1 MTTVPVNA
9 ARQRAVN
16 IIPQSDIPTLS
27 PSHLDSLRGSGISD
41 DIIRERGYRTVAC
54 QSDLMALGFS
64 ARQAAAAK
72 NGHVLVIPLYGV
84 DGGICGYIARPDS
97 PRIDLKSGKAHKYE
111 FPPKA
116 QQILDVPV
124 GCRDKIS
131 NPSIPLFITE
141 GAKKADAAVSAG
153 LTCIDLA
160 GVWNWR
166 GTNTVGGSTALGD
179 WELVALN
186 DRQIYIVFD
195 SDVTIKVGVWL
206 AAYRLGKFLRS
217 KRAHVSYLVLPPLE
231 DGSKCGLDDWLVGNN
246 HNTDALLNFVRNE
259 LPPDPRTL
267 GTQDADNQILG
278 EIEDESGHWIARR
291 DGMWIQKE
299 IDDPV
304 EGITTI
310 LTPLANFSGRIIGS
324 ITRNDGAEVR
334 HQERVE
340 WRLKDCVVTVD
351 ADGVDMLEHP
361 DRVARD
367 ALGPGAIT
375 MSRIPPKLLG
385 EVVSRFSTL
394 SPIADITVY
403 THLGWEQVDGT
414 PVYLSSG
421 VAIDAN
427 GINDDVCVEAPSA
440 LRGFKLPPPPDNP
453 VPAIRAVLELLNVAP
468 DHVMIPLLGA
478 VFRAPIG
485 GVDWSLALSGHTG
498 VRKSTLAAL
507 AQAFWM
513 PSARY
518 DNLPCSF
525 MGTANSIADL
535 EFLAADTL
543 LVVDEYTP
551 RGSDGEQ
558 ARYSAAAE
566 RVLRGA
572 SNHSS
577 RTRMRPDGTL
587 RPDRPPKSLVVI
599 TGEEDIEGESLRA
612 RTVMVDIEP
621 GDVPVSNT
629 LNVCQKQAQVGT
641 YTSMMASWILY
652 IASRTPT
659 EIRQQ
664 IDSMPRFGWSTG
676 HDRSS
681 RNLDDVAHVWLLW
694 LDWVTRFNAIEGSER
709 VTLFDRVVDAIDH
722 LAAVQKQHV
731 SEASISERFI
741 RLLTSALNAGVVGIT
756 PLGTITPNMA
766 GWTEAI
772 ERGKT
777 SVGWISDREIWIDPG
792 TAIAV
797 AKEQARKEGQPL
809 AATHRSIA
817 ADLHRARLFLDVDP
831 SQYSVRR
838 RVFGRRVRVWVLA
851 ADTLMGEVSPTP
863 HNV

>member
-1 MTTVPVNA
+1 MTITDITDSNKPKRQNVV
-9 ARQRAVN
+9 ARQELA
-16 IIPQSDIPTLS
+16 QSHFDA
-27 PSHLDSLRGSGISD
+27 LRSSGISQKV
-41 DIIRERGYRTVAC
+41 IKERGYRTLVKRSEMA
-54 QSDLMALGFS
+54 ALGFS
-64 ARQAAAAK
+64 TAQSATAQAD
-72 NGHVLVIPLYGV
+72 NVLLIPLRDVFGE
-84 DGGICGYIARPDS
+84 INGYVARPDS
-97 PRIDLKSGKAHKYE
+97 PRIDPQSGKPRKYE
-111 FPPKA
+111 FPPKFR
-116 QQILDVPV
+116 QILDVPV

-131 NPSIPLFITE
+131 DPTVPLFITE

-153 LTCIDLA
+153 LVCIDLA

-166 GTNTVGGSTALGD
+166 GTNKVGGTTALPD
-179 WELVALN
+179 WESIALN
-186 DRQIYIVFD
+186 DDRQVYIAFD
-195 SDVTIKVGVWL
+195 SDITIKVGVWL
-206 AAYRLGKFLRS
+206 AAYRLGRFLRS
-217 KRAHVSYLVLPPLE
+217 KHARVSYLILPSLE
-231 DGSKCGLDDWLVGNN
+231 DGSKCGLDDWLVNN
-246 HNTDALLNFVRNE
+246 NYNTDALLDFVRNE

-267 GTQDADNQILG
+267 GAPDADNQILG
-278 EIEDESGHWIARR
+278 EVEDESGHWIARR

-340 WRLKDCVVTVD
+340 WRLGDCVATVD

-385 EVVSRFSTL
+385 EAVSRFSTL
-394 SPIADITVY
+394 SPIADIIVY
-403 THLGWEQVDGT
+403 THLGWEQIDGT

-427 GINDDVCVEAPSA
+427 GVNDDVCVEAPSV
-440 LRGFKLPPPPDNP
+440 LRGFRLLPPPDDP

-468 DHVMIPLLGA
+468 DHIMVPLLGA

-551 RGSDGEQ
+551 RGTDGEQ

-577 RTRMRPDGTL
+577 RSRMRADGTL

-599 TGEEDIEGESLRA
+599 TGEQDIDGESLRA

-621 GDVPVSNT
+621 GDVPVSSA
-629 LNVCQKQAQVGT
+629 LNMCQKQANMGT
-641 YTSMMASWILY
+641 YTSMMAAWISY
-652 IASRTPT
+652 IASQTPA

-664 IDSMPRFGWSTG
+664 IDGMPRFGWNTG

-681 RNLDDVAHVWLLW
+681 HNLDDIGHVWLLW
-694 LDWVTRFNAIEGSER
+694 LDWVARFNAIEGSER

-731 SEASISERFI
+731 NEASISERFI

-766 GWTEAI
+766 GWTEAV

-777 SVGWISDREIWIDPG
+777 SVGWISDQETWIDPG

-797 AKEQARKEGQPL
+797 VKEQARKEGQSL
-809 AATHRSIA
+809 AASPRSIA
-817 ADLHRARLFLDVDP
+817 TDLVRSGILPKNEGR
-831 SQYSVRR
+831 QYAVRKT
-838 RVFGRRVRVWVLA
+838 VNKKRVWVWILPM
-851 ADTLMGEVSPTP
+851 DVFT
-863 HNV
+863 

>member
-1 MTTVPVNA
+1 MTITDITDKPKHQNVA
-9 ARQRAVN
+9 THQELA
-16 IIPQSDIPTLS
+16 QSHFDTLRS
-27 PSHLDSLRGSGISD
+27 SGISQKA
-41 DIIRERGYRTVAC
+41 IKERGYRTLVKGSEMA
-54 QSDLMALGFS
+54 ALGFS
-64 ARQAAAAK
+64 RAQSATAQAG
-72 NGHVLVIPLYGV
+72 NVLLIPLR
-84 DGGICGYIARPDS
+84 GISGEINGYIARPDS
-97 PRIDLKSGKAHKYE
+97 PRIDPKSGKPRKYE
-111 FPPKA
+111 FPPKVR
-116 QQILDVPV
+116 QILDVPI

-131 NPSIPLFITE
+131 DPGVPLFITE

-166 GTNTVGGSTALGD
+166 GSNEVGGKTALGD
-179 WELVALN
+179 WESVALN
-186 DRQIYIVFD
+186 DRQVYIVFD

-206 AAYRLGKFLRS
+206 AAYRLGEFLRS
-217 KRAHVSYLVLPPLE
+217 RHAHVSYIILPPLE
-231 DGSKCGLDDWLVGNN
+231 DGSKCGLDDWLVNN
-246 HNTDALLNFVRNE
+246 NYDTNALLDFVRNE

-267 GTQDADNQILG
+267 GAQDADNQILA
-278 EIEDESGHWIARR
+278 EVEDESGHWIARK

-304 EGITTI
+304 EGVTTI

-324 ITRNDGAEVR
+324 ITRNDGAEIR

-340 WRLKDCVVTVD
+340 WRLGDYVTTVD

-361 DRVARD
+361 DRIARN
-367 ALGPGAIT
+367 ALGPRAIT

-385 EVVSRFSTL
+385 EAVSRFSAL

-427 GINDDVCVEAPSA
+427 GVNDDVCVEVPSA
-440 LRGFKLPPPPDNP
+440 LRGFRLLPPPDDP
-453 VPAIRAVLELLNVAP
+453 VPAIRAVLELLDVAP
-468 DHVMIPLLGA
+468 DHVMVPLLGA

-599 TGEEDIEGESLRA
+599 TGEQDIDGESLRA

-621 GDVPVSNT
+621 GDVPVSNA
-629 LNVCQKQAQVGT
+629 LNVCQKQANMGT
-641 YTSMMASWILY
+641 YASMMASWISY
-652 IASRTPT
+652 IASQTPT

-664 IDSMPRFGWSTG
+664 MDGMPRFGWNTG

-681 RNLDDVAHVWLLW
+681 RNLDDIGHVWLLW
-694 LDWVTRFNAIEGSER
+694 LEWISQLGAIKENER
-709 VTLFDRVVDAIDH
+709 VTLFDRVVVAIDH
-722 LAAVQKQHV
+722 LAAIQKQHV

-741 RLLTSALNAGVVGIT
+741 RLLTSVLNAGVVGIT

-766 GWTEAI
+766 GWTEAV

-777 SVGWISDREIWIDPG
+777 SVGWISDQEMWIDPG

-797 AKEQARKEGQPL
+797 VKEQARKEGQPF
-809 AATHRSIA
+809 AASPRSVA

-831 SQYSVRR
+831 TQYSVRR
-838 RVFGRRVRVWVLA
+838 RVPGRRVRVWVLA
-851 ADTLMGEVSPTP
+851 ADALRGEVSSTP